1 MKTKDLSLGRMAF
14 RYASFT
20 TAALAAFEVL
30 TAYVN
35 FGVIGSPDVLDVFI
49 LSLGI
54 IGPSGSA
61 TAV

>member
-1 MKTKDLSLGRMAF
+1 MKTKDLSLGRTAF

-35 FGVIGSPDVLDVFI
+35 FGAWAHP
-49 LSLGI
+49 
-54 IGPSGSA
+54 
-61 TAV
+61 TR